1 MHSVRYLLLS
11 TLAIGIGA
19 TQAFA
24 ADPVGPYVGL
34 GGGLHMPRNS
44 DLNVGANARSADF
57 DSGFL
62 ALGTFGYKFAEGI
75 RLEGELGWREADVDN
90 FSGVAWTG
98 SQKTW
103 STMANVLYDFESE
116 SSVTPYLGAGL
127 GMSWV
132 GWKDNFKGPTTPTF
146 NGTDKEFTL
155 QGIGGIGVAAT
166 DALKFFLEYRYI
178 STGNTR
184 FVADATP
191 AVPVISG
198 HKDNS
203 HNVLA
208 GFRYAFGAPAPVAAP
223 AKAAPPAPPPPPAR
237 AATPPPPPPVPQ
249 KFIVFFDWDKSNLR
263 MDAAKIVSDAAA
275 YAKTNGKARIA
286 TTGHADT
293 SGTNAYNL
301 ALSERRASIVRAEL
315 IRLGIPANEIA
326 VMFKG
331 ESEPLVS
338 SGDGVREPQNRRVEI
353 VIE

>member
-1 MHSVRYLLLS
+1 M
-11 TLAIGIGA
+11 
-19 TQAFA
+19 
-24 ADPVGPYVGL
+24 L
-34 GGGLHMPRNS
+34 GSL
-44 DLNVGANARSADF
+44 
-57 DSGFL
+57 
-62 ALGTFGYKFAEGI
+62 GYKWAEGL

-90 FSGVAWTG
+90 FSGTAWTG

-103 STMANVLYDFESE
+103 STMANLLYDFDTE

-127 GMSWV
+127 GLSWV

-146 NGTDKEFTL
+146 NGTDKEFTW
-155 QGIGGIGVAAT
+155 QGIGGIGIAAT

-178 STGNTR
+178 STGNTA
-184 FVADATP
+184 FPANVAAATP
-191 AVPVISG
+191 VVG
-198 HKDNS
+198 GNKDNS
-203 HNVLA
+203 HNMPA
-208 GFRYAFGAPAPVAAP
+208 GFRYAFGGPAPAPAAEP
-223 AKAAPPAPPPPPAR
+223 AKAPPPTPPVVSR
-237 AATPPPPPPVPQ
+237 PPPPPPVPQ

-263 MDAAKIVSDAAA
+263 ADAAKIVSDAAA
-275 YAKTNGKARIA
+275 YSKTNGKARIA

-301 ALSERRASIVRAEL
+301 ALSERRANTVKAEL

-338 SGDGVREPQNRRVEI
+338 TGDGVREPQNRRVEI